1 MEQPLK
7 AIFKVDDIM
16 FKEILINVGEE
27 ETRVAVLENRVPVE
41 MYIERSPNQRLVGN
55 IYKGRVENVLPGMQ
69 AAFVDIGLE
78 KNSFLYI
85 EDAVP
90 VRSNESGHGRGSSGN
105 ICDMLK
111 QGQELIV
118 QIVKEPIGTK
128 GARVTTHITLPG
140 RYLVLMPTV
149 DYIGVSRRIEDER
162 ERERL
167 RELAGRIKHG
177 GMGVIVRTVAEGV
190 EEDELS
196 LDVIMLTN
204 LWRKIITKSSHG
216 PVPNLLH
223 RDLELVQR
231 ILRDAFTSDVDRLTI
246 DSHYEYEK
254 ILDLMEILGPQ
265 LKTKIFLEER
275 GNIFEEQSIDAD
287 LEKALKRKVWLRCGG
302 YIVIDQAEA
311 LTAVDVN
318 TGKYVGS
325 TNLEDTVL
333 KTNLEAAVE
342 IARQLRLRNIGGII
356 IVDFIDMNRE
366 EHRRQVLDVLEEEI
380 HKDKT
385 KTNILGITQLGL
397 VEMTRK
403 KVRPSLDEVLQKA
416 CPYCEGR
423 GKVLSEETVGIN
435 IKQQIYQ
442 MARQT
447 GAETILVE
455 ANPLVAARLIGSGG
469 VNLRELEGRTG
480 KSLYIRGSA
489 EHHIE
494 SVTMRPLHDQ
504 ADIKAHVLPVKN
516 GQVLEV
522 RVEEPHVNNINDGI
536 ARVDGFILDIE
547 GAGSRVGQN
556 VAIEVSKVFR
566 TYAKAKL
573 LKG

>member
-1 MEQPLK
+1 
-7 AIFKVDDIM
+7 M

-27 ETRVAVLENRVPVE
+27 ETRVAVLENRIPVE
-41 MYIERSPNQRLVGN
+41 MNIERSPNQRLVGN

-85 EDAVP
+85 EDAIP
-90 VRSNESGHGRGSSGN
+90 DRNAEPGHGQGAAVGAN
-105 ICDMLK
+105 ICDILK
-111 QGQELIV
+111 QGQDLIV

-149 DYIGVSRRIEDER
+149 DYIGISRRIEDEH
-162 ERERL
+162 ERDRL
-167 RELAGRIKHG
+167 RDMASRTKPR
-177 GMGVIVRTVAEGV
+177 GMGVIVRTVAERV
-190 EEDELS
+190 AEEELAV
-196 LDVIMLTN
+196 DVNMLTN
-204 LWRKIITKSSHG
+204 LWRKIMNRSSHG
-216 PVPNLLH
+216 SVPNLLH

-231 ILRDAFTSDVDRLTI
+231 ILRDTFTSDVDRLTI
-246 DSHYEYEK
+246 DSRYEYEK
-254 ILDLMEILGPQ
+254 ILDLLDIVGPS
-265 LKTKIFLEER
+265 LKVKVFLEER
-275 GNIFEEQSIDAD
+275 DNIFEDHHIEAE

-311 LTAVDVN
+311 LNAIDVN

-356 IVDFIDMNRE
+356 IIDFIDMTLE
-366 EHRRQVLDVLEEEI
+366 EHRRQVLDVLDEEI
-380 HKDKT
+380 RKDKT
-385 KTNILGITQLGL
+385 KINILGITQLGL

-403 KVRPSLDEVLQKA
+403 KVRPSLAEVLQKA

-442 MARQT
+442 LSRQT

-469 VNLRELEGRTG
+469 ANLRELESRTG
-480 KSLYIRGSA
+480 KNLYIRGTA

-494 SVTMRPLHDQ
+494 EVAMRPLYDQ
-504 ADIKAHVLPVKN
+504 SDINAHVLPVKP
-516 GQVLEV
+516 GQILDV
-522 RVEEPHVNNINDGI
+522 RVEEPHANNTNDGI
-536 ARVDGFILDIE
+536 ARVNGFILDIE
-547 GAGSRVGQN
+547 GAGSLVGN
-556 VAIEVSKVFR
+556 TVAIEVNKVYR

-573 LKG
+573 LKA

>member
-1 MEQPLK
+1 
-7 AIFKVDDIM
+7 M

-41 MYIERSPNQRLVGN
+41 IYIERSPNQRLVGN

-85 EDAVP
+85 EDALP
-90 VRSNESGHGRGSSGN
+90 VRNANGHGHGATLGTN
-105 ICDMLK
+105 ICDILK

-149 DYIGVSRRIEDER
+149 DYIGISRRIADER

-167 RELAGRIKHG
+167 KEMAARVKPS

-190 EEDELS
+190 DEEELS
-196 LDVIMLTN
+196 IDVDMLTS
-204 LWRKIITKSSHG
+204 LWRKILNRSTHG
-216 PVPNLLH
+216 PIPNLLH

-231 ILRDAFTSDVDRLTI
+231 ILRDAFTPDVDRLTI
-246 DSHYEYEK
+246 DSRYEYEK
-254 ILDLMEILGPQ
+254 ILDLLDIVSPQ
-265 LKTKIFLEER
+265 LKTKVFLEER
-275 GNIFEEQSIDAD
+275 DNIFEEHNIDAE

-356 IVDFIDMNRE
+356 IVDFIDMTME
-366 EHRRQVLDVLEEEI
+366 EHRRQVLEVLEEEI
-380 HKDKT
+380 RKDKT

-403 KVRPSLDEVLQKA
+403 KVRPSLAEVLQKP

-469 VNLRELEGRTG
+469 ANLRELEARTG
-480 KSLYIRGSA
+480 KNLYIRGSA

-494 SVTMRPLHDQ
+494 AVTMRPLYDQ
-504 ADIKAHVLPVKN
+504 ADIKARVLPVKP

-522 RVEEPHVNNINDGI
+522 RIEEPHVNNINDGI
-536 ARVDGFILDIE
+536 ARVNGFVLDIE
-547 GAGSRVGQN
+547 GAGSLVGET
-556 VAIEVSKVFR
+556 VTIEVNRVFR

-573 LKG
+573 LKA

>member
-1 MEQPLK
+1 
-7 AIFKVDDIM
+7 M
-16 FKEILINVGEE
+16 FKEILINVGDE
-27 ETRVAVLENRVPVE
+27 ETRVAVLENRIPVE

-78 KNSFLYI
+78 KNSFLYV
-85 EDAVP
+85 EDAAP
-90 VRSNESGHGRGSSGN
+90 VRGSDAGHGQGAAIGAN
-105 ICDMLK
+105 ICDILK
-111 QGQELIV
+111 QGQNLIV

-149 DYIGVSRRIEDER
+149 DYIGISRRINDER
-162 ERERL
+162 ERDRL
-167 RELAGRIKHG
+167 REMAARVKPR

-190 EEDELS
+190 DEEELV
-196 LDVIMLTN
+196 LDVNMLTN
-204 LWRKIITKSSHG
+204 LWRKILNRSSHG

-231 ILRDAFTSDVDRLTI
+231 ILRDAFTPDVDRLTI
-246 DSHYEYEK
+246 DSRYEYEK
-254 ILDLMEILGPQ
+254 ILDLLDIVGPQ
-265 LKTKIFLEER
+265 LKTKVFLEER
-275 GNIFEEQSIDAD
+275 DNIFEEHNIDAE

-356 IVDFIDMNRE
+356 IVDFIDMTRE
-366 EHRRQVLDVLEEEI
+366 EHRRQVLEVLEEEI
-380 HKDKT
+380 RKDKT

-403 KVRPSLDEVLQKA
+403 KVRPSLAEVLQKA

-469 VNLRELEGRTG
+469 ANLRELEARTG
-480 KSLYIRGSA
+480 KNLYIRGTA

-494 SVTMRPLHDQ
+494 SVTMRPLYDQ
-504 ADIKAHVLPVKN
+504 ADIKAHVLPVKP

-522 RVEEPHVNNINDGI
+522 KVEEPHANNMHDGI
-536 ARVDGFILDIE
+536 ARVNGFILDIE
-547 GAGSRVGQN
+547 GAGSLVGET
-556 VAIEVSKVFR
+556 VAIEVNKVFR
-566 TYAKAKL
+566 TYAKAKVI
-573 LKG
+573 KA

>member
-1 MEQPLK
+1 M
-7 AIFKVDDIM
+7 A
-16 FKEILINVGEE
+16 
-27 ETRVAVLENRVPVE
+27 
-41 MYIERSPNQRLVGN
+41 
-55 IYKGRVENVLPGMQ
+55 
-69 AAFVDIGLE
+69 
-78 KNSFLYI
+78 
-85 EDAVP
+85 
-90 VRSNESGHGRGSSGN
+90 
-105 ICDMLK
+105 
-111 QGQELIV
+111 
-118 QIVKEPIGTK
+118 
-128 GARVTTHITLPG
+128 ARVKP
-140 RYLVLMPTV
+140 R
-149 DYIGVSRRIEDER
+149 
-162 ERERL
+162 
-167 RELAGRIKHG
+167 

-190 EEDELS
+190 DEEELS
-196 LDVIMLTN
+196 IDVDMLTN
-204 LWRKIITKSSHG
+204 LWRKILNRSTHG

-246 DSHYEYEK
+246 DSRYEYEK
-254 ILDLMEILGPQ
+254 ILDLLDIVGPH
-265 LKTKIFLEER
+265 LKTKVFLEER
-275 GNIFEEQSIDAD
+275 DNIFEEHNIDAE

-356 IVDFIDMNRE
+356 IVDFIDMAKE
-366 EHRRQVLDVLEEEI
+366 EHRRQVLEVLEEEI
-380 HKDKT
+380 RKDKT

-403 KVRPSLDEVLQKA
+403 KVRPSLAEILQKP

-469 VNLRELEGRTG
+469 ANLRELEARTG
-480 KSLYIRGSA
+480 KSLYIRGST

-494 SVTMRPLHDQ
+494 SVTMRPLYDQ
-504 ADIKAHVLPVKN
+504 TDIKARVLPVKP

-522 RVEEPHVNNINDGI
+522 RIEEPHVNNINDGI
-536 ARVDGFILDIE
+536 ARVNGFVLDIE
-547 GAGSRVGQN
+547 GAGSLVGETVAVEVNRVY
-556 VAIEVSKVFR
+556 R

-573 LKG
+573 LKA

>member
-1 MEQPLK
+1 
-7 AIFKVDDIM
+7 M

-27 ETRVAVLENRVPVE
+27 ETRVAVLENKVLVE

-55 IYKGRVENVLPGMQ
+55 IFKGRVENVLPGMQ

-78 KNSFLYI
+78 KNAFLYV
-85 EDAVP
+85 EDAIP
-90 VRSNESGHGRGSSGN
+90 ARTPDSGQNQGNSTMATN
-105 ICDMLK
+105 ICDILK
-111 QGQELIV
+111 HGQELIV

-149 DYIGVSRRIEDER
+149 DYIGISRRIEDER
-162 ERERL
+162 ERDRL
-167 RELAGRIKHG
+167 RGMAARIKPE

-190 EEDELS
+190 DEDELR
-196 LDVIMLTN
+196 LDINMLAG
-204 LWRKIITKSSHG
+204 LWRKIVNRSNHG
-216 PVPNLLH
+216 PVPNLVH

-231 ILRDAFTSDVDRLTI
+231 ILRDTFTEDVDRLII
-246 DSHYEYEK
+246 DSRYEYEK
-254 ILDLMEILGPQ
+254 ILDLLDILGPR
-265 LKTKIFLEER
+265 LKVKVFLEER
-275 GNIFEEQSIDAD
+275 NNLFVENNIDAE
-287 LEKALKRKVWLRCGG
+287 LEKALKRKVWLKCGG

-356 IVDFIDMNRE
+356 IVDFIDMSRE
-366 EHRRQVLDVLEEEI
+366 EHRQQVLEVLEEEI
-380 HKDKT
+380 RKDKT

-403 KVRPSLDEVLQKA
+403 KVRPSLAEVLQKT

-435 IKQQIYQ
+435 IRQQIYQ

-447 GAETILVE
+447 AADTILVE

-469 VNLRELEGRTG
+469 SNLRELEARIG
-480 KSLYIRGSA
+480 KNLYIRGST

-494 SVTMRPLHDQ
+494 SVTMRPLYDQ
-504 ADIKAHVLPVKN
+504 ADIQAHTLPVKP

-522 RVEEPHVNNINDGI
+522 KVEEPHANNFNDGI
-536 ARVDGFILDIE
+536 ARINGFILDIE
-547 GAGSRVGQN
+547 GAGSLVGET
-556 VAIEVSKVFR
+556 VPVEVNKVFR
-566 TYAKAKL
+566 TYAKARLIKA
-573 LKG
+573 

>member
-1 MEQPLK
+1 
-7 AIFKVDDIM
+7 M

-27 ETRVAVLENRVPVE
+27 ETRVAVLENRIPVE
-41 MYIERSPNQRLVGN
+41 INIERSPNQRLVGN

-90 VRSNESGHGRGSSGN
+90 DRSAEQGSGQGSAGGAN
-105 ICDMLK
+105 ICDILK
-111 QGQELIV
+111 QGQDLIV

-149 DYIGVSRRIEDER
+149 DYIGISRRIEDER
-162 ERERL
+162 ERDRL
-167 RELAGRIKHG
+167 REMALRIKPR

-190 EEDELS
+190 DEEELAV
-196 LDVIMLTN
+196 DVNMLTN
-204 LWRKIITKSSHG
+204 LWRKILNRSSHG

-246 DSHYEYEK
+246 DSRYEYEK
-254 ILDLMEILGPQ
+254 ILDLLDIVGPQ
-265 LKTKIFLEER
+265 LKVKVFLEER
-275 GNIFEEQSIDAD
+275 NNIFEEHNIEAE
-287 LEKALKRKVWLRCGG
+287 LEKALKRRVWLRCGG

-356 IVDFIDMNRE
+356 IVDFIDMTQE
-366 EHRRQVLDVLEEEI
+366 EHRRQVLEVLEEEI
-380 HKDKT
+380 RKDKT

-403 KVRPSLDEVLQKA
+403 KVRPSLAEVLQKA

-469 VNLRELEGRTG
+469 VNLRDLESRTG
-480 KSLYIRGSA
+480 KNLYIRGTA

-494 SVTMRPLHDQ
+494 TVVMRPLHDQ
-504 ADIKAHVLPVKN
+504 SDINAHILPVKP

-522 RVEEPHVNNINDGI
+522 RVEEPHANNSDDGI
-536 ARVDGFILDIE
+536 ARVNGFILDIE
-547 GAGSRVGQN
+547 GAGSMVGST
-556 VAIEVSKVFR
+556 VAVEVNKVFR
-566 TYAKAKL
+566 TYARAKL
-573 LKG
+573 LKT